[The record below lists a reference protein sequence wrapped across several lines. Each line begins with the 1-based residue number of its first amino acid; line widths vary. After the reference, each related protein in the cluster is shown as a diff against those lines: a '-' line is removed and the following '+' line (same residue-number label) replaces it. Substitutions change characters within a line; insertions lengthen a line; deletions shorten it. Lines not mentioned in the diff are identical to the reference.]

1 MEADKIF
8 QALASAHR
16 RNILA
21 YLSKTSMTAGEIAE
35 RFDMSK
41 PSLSKHLS
49 ILENA
54 GLIKGERQG
63 QFIHYSLRQ
72 DSLVNTVNGYVQS
85 VCPFARPLIRESG
98 EKAKGKQDPAEHKE

>member
-1 MEADKIF
+1 MEADKVF

-21 YLSKTSMTAGEIAE
+21 YLSKTSLTAGEIAE
-35 RFDMSK
+35 RFDMTK

-54 GLIKGERQG
+54 GLIKGEKQG
-63 QFIHYSLRQ
+63 QYIHYSLRE

-85 VCPFARPLIRESG
+85 VCPFARPLIRESEQL
-98 EKAKGKQDPAEHKE
+98 EKKKHAQKDPQ

>member
-1 MEADKIF
+1 MDAEKVF

-21 YLSKTSMTAGEIAE
+21 YLSKTSLTAGEIAE

-54 GLIKGERQG
+54 GLVQSEKKG
-63 QFIHYSLRQ
+63 QFVHYSLRS

-85 VCPFARPLIRESG
+85 VCPFARPLVRESA
-98 EKAKGKQDPAEHKE
+98 EIKAKRNKQD

>member
-1 MEADKIF
+1 MEADKVF

-21 YLSKTSMTAGEIAE
+21 YLSKTSLTAGEIAE
-35 RFDMSK
+35 RFAMTK

-54 GLIKGERQG
+54 GLIKGEKQG
-63 QFIHYSLRQ
+63 QYIHYSLRE

-85 VCPFARPLIRESG
+85 VCPFARPLIRESEQM
-98 EKAKGKQDPAEHKE
+98 EKKKHPKQDPQ